1 MQALVYLFIAI
12 AALALGAAT
21 YFGLSFTP
29 AEAVLAGLVAASIGV
44 IITERR
50 LRMRAERRLERGI
63 EDLSR
68 LLATDAQAGS
78 VLGRRINA
86 LSELNPGQRLETIE
100 ADISVLGTVI
110 RQVAEAVAEIEE
122 KATKPAAPNPAL
134 AAERFSA
141 EKPRTA
147 PAPTTP
153 AEDEIE
159 PIIPVELVRQ
169 AISEQRLVFHIQPVA
184 RLPQRRPAG
193 YDLIPRLML
202 EDGDLAEPAD
212 FMPRTGSTDVLQ
224 RIEGTAL
231 NEAVAI
237 ARRARTGGQAITLY
251 IPLSA
256 ASVRDSAALEQ
267 LIATLDANRV
277 IATGLVFLIGEQD
290 FQSLLQSSR
299 PALQAIQRRGAGF
312 SLASASSLR
321 LNFTDLSEIG
331 VRSVRVNAQRLI
343 GTPEVYTDFHLS
355 DIASYVGR
363 FDMTLLATGVTD
375 ERQIVE
381 LLDNEIML
389 VQGNHIAPAG
399 PVRADLLLEPTRTV
413 APPQPAQATARRR
426 AEV

>member
-1 MQALVYLFIAI
+1 MQALVYLFIAL
-12 AALALGAAT
+12 AGFALGAAA
-21 YFGLSFTP
+21 YFALSFTL
-29 AEAVLAGLVAASIGV
+29 AEAILVALVAGCIGAIV
-44 IITERR
+44 VEHR
-50 LRMRAERRLERGI
+50 LRLRAERRLERGI

-122 KATKPAAPNPAL
+122 KGTAGGTAGKDGD
-134 AAERFSA
+134 RFVEPLRA
-141 EKPRTA
+141 A
-147 PAPTTP
+147 PAPQAP

-159 PIIPVELVRQ
+159 PIIPLDLVRE
-169 AISEQRLVFHIQPVA
+169 AIGNQQLIYHIQPVA

-193 YDLIPRLML
+193 YDLVPRLTL

-212 FMPRTGSTDVLQ
+212 FLPREGGEDVLQ
-224 RIEGTAL
+224 RIDGMAL

-237 ARRARTGGQAITLY
+237 ARRARTGGQSVTLY
-251 IPLSA
+251 VPLSA
-256 ASVRDSAALEQ
+256 ASLRDKAALEQ
-267 LIATLDANRV
+267 ILAVLDANRV
-277 IATGLVFLIGEQD
+277 IATGLVFTIAEAAFQQLI
-290 FQSLLQSSR
+290 LTAR

-312 SLASASSLR
+312 SLTHATSLR
-321 LNFTDLSEIG
+321 LNFTDLSELG
-331 VRSVRVNAQRLI
+331 VRSVRVNAGRLI
-343 GTPEVYTDFHLS
+343 NSPESYTDFHLS

-363 FDMTLLATGVTD
+363 FDMTLLVTGVTD

-389 VQGNHIAPAG
+389 VQGKHIAPPG
-399 PVRADLLLEPTRTV
+399 PVRPDLLLEPTRTV
-413 APPQPAQATARRR
+413 APTQQRPEAARRHV
-426 AEV
+426 EV

>member
-1 MQALVYLFIAI
+1 MQALVYLFIAVAGI
-12 AALALGAAT
+12 ALGAAA
-21 YFGLSFTP
+21 YFGLAFTL
-29 AEAVLAGLVAASIGV
+29 AEAILVALVALCIGALV
-44 IITERR
+44 MERR
-50 LRMRAERRLERGI
+50 LRLRAERRLERGI

-122 KATKPAAPNPAL
+122 KSVAAPPAIHNGH
-134 AAERFSA
+134 AERFNGESA
-141 EKPRTA
+141 RPQPQPKTVIDDRA
-147 PAPTTP
+147 
-153 AEDEIE
+153 D
-159 PIIPVELVRQ
+159 PVLPLEVVRQ
-169 AISEQRLVFHIQPVA
+169 ALADKHLVYHIQPVA
-184 RLPQRRPAG
+184 RLPQRRAAG
-193 YDLIPRLML
+193 YDLVPRLML
-202 EDGDLAEPAD
+202 EDGDFSDPDD
-212 FMPRTGSTDVLQ
+212 FMPREGGEDVVQ
-224 RIEGTAL
+224 RIEGMAL

-237 ARRARTGGQAITLY
+237 ARRARTGGQSISLF

-256 ASVRDSAALEQ
+256 ATLRDSASMEQ
-267 LIATLDANRV
+267 VLAILDANRV
-277 IATGLVFLIGEQD
+277 IATNLVFTIPELD
-290 FQSLLQSSR
+290 FQTLLQKAR

-312 SLASASSLR
+312 SLSYASSLR
-321 LNFTDLSEIG
+321 LNFTELSEIG
-331 VRSVRVNAQRLI
+331 VRSIRVNAARLI
-343 GTPEVYTDFHLS
+343 ASPEVYTDFHLS

-363 FDMTLLATGVTD
+363 FDMTLLATGVAD

-399 PVRADLLLEPTRTV
+399 PVRQDLLLEPARTV
-413 APPQPAQATARRR
+413 VPQPAAAQRRR

>member
-12 AALALGAAT
+12 AALALGAAS

-29 AEAVLAGLVAASIGV
+29 AEAVLVALVAGSIGV
-44 IITERR
+44 LITERR
-50 LRMRAERRLERGI
+50 LRIRAERRLERGI

-122 KATKPAAPNPAL
+122 KGAKPAAVGASHAP
-134 AAERFSA
+134 ERFNGEA
-141 EKPRTA
+141 HRTA
-147 PAPTTP
+147 ATPLPP
-153 AEDEIE
+153 AEDDIE
-159 PIIPVELVRQ
+159 PIIPLEMVRQ
-169 AISEQRLVFHIQPVA
+169 ALGEQRLVYHIQPVA

-193 YDLIPRLML
+193 YDLVPRLML
-202 EDGDLAEPAD
+202 EDGDLAEPGD
-212 FMPRTGSTDVLQ
+212 FLPHHGGEDVLQ

-251 IPLSA
+251 IPLSSA
-256 ASVRDSAALEQ
+256 TVRDTAALEQ
-267 LIATLDANRV
+267 LIAILDANRV
-277 IATGLVFLIGEQD
+277 IATGLVFLVAEQD
-290 FQSLLQSSR
+290 FGNLMQSSR

-312 SLASASSLR
+312 SLASATSLR
-321 LNFTDLSEIG
+321 LNFTDLSELG
-331 VRSVRVNAQRLI
+331 VRSVRVNAARLI
-343 GTPEVYTDFHLS
+343 GAPDVYTDFHLS

-381 LLDNEIML
+381 LLDNEIVL

-413 APPQPAQATARRR
+413 APPQPAQAGARRR

>member
-12 AALALGAAT
+12 AGIALGAAA
-21 YFGLSFTP
+21 YFGLAFTL
-29 AEAVLAGLVAASIGV
+29 AEAVLVALVALSIGALV
-44 IITERR
+44 MERR
-50 LRMRAERRLERGI
+50 LRLRAERRLERGI

-122 KATKPAAPNPAL
+122 KNITPPPAPQSGHADRFNGDNGRAAAPDRPVVD
-134 AAERFSA
+134 ERA
-141 EKPRTA
+141 
-147 PAPTTP
+147 
-153 AEDEIE
+153 D
-159 PIIPVELVRQ
+159 PIIPLELVRQ
-169 AISEQRLVFHIQPVA
+169 ALADKHLVYHIQPVA
-184 RLPQRRPAG
+184 RLPQRRAAG
-193 YDLIPRLML
+193 YDLVPRLTL
-202 EDGDLAEPAD
+202 EDGDFSDPDD
-212 FMPRTGSTDVLQ
+212 FMPREGGEDVVQ
-224 RIEGTAL
+224 RIEGMAL

-237 ARRARTGGQAITLY
+237 ARRARTGGQSLSLF

-256 ASVRDSAALEQ
+256 ATVRDSAAMEQ
-267 LIATLDANRV
+267 VLAILDANRV
-277 IATGLVFLIGEQD
+277 IATNLIFTIPELD
-290 FQSLLQSSR
+290 FQTLVQKAR

-312 SLASASSLR
+312 SLSYASSLR
-321 LNFTDLSEIG
+321 LNFTELSELG
-331 VRSVRVNAQRLI
+331 VRSIRVNASRLI
-343 GTPEVYTDFHLS
+343 ASPDIYTDFHLS

-363 FDMTLLATGVTD
+363 FDITLLATGVTD

-399 PVRADLLLEPTRTV
+399 PVRQDLLLEPARTIV
-413 APPQPAQATARRR
+413 PQPVQLPRRH

>member
-1 MQALVYLFIAI
+1 MQALVYLFVAV
-12 AALALGAAT
+12 AACALGAAA

-29 AEAVLAGLVAASIGV
+29 AEAILTALVASCIGV
-44 IITERR
+44 LIFERR
-50 LRMRAERRLERGI
+50 LRVRAEKRLERGI

-122 KATKPAAPNPAL
+122 KSGETVHGSASAPS
-134 AAERFSA
+134 F
-141 EKPRTA
+141 A
-147 PAPTTP
+147 PDVRTP
-153 AEDEIE
+153 AVPAEEEIE
-159 PIIPVELVRQ
+159 PIIPVDMVRQ
-169 AISEQRLVFHIQPVA
+169 AFAEQRLVYHVQPVA

-193 YDLIPRLML
+193 FDIVPRLAL
-202 EDGDLAEPAD
+202 EDGDLAEPID
-212 FMPRTGSTDVLQ
+212 FIPRRDGDDVLQ
-224 RIEGTAL
+224 RIDGTAL

-237 ARRARTGGQAITLY
+237 ARRARTSGQSVTLY
-251 IPLSA
+251 VPLSGA
-256 ASVRDSAALEQ
+256 TLRDNAALEQ

-277 IATGLVFLIGEQD
+277 IATGIVFVIGELE
-290 FQSLLQSSR
+290 FQGLIQSAR

-312 SLASASSLR
+312 SLARVSSLR
-321 LNFTDLSEIG
+321 LNFTDLSDLG
-331 VRSVRVNAQRLI
+331 VRSLRIDAARLI
-343 GTPEVYTDFHLS
+343 GSTHIYTDFHLS

-375 ERQIVE
+375 ERQVVE

-389 VQGNHIAPAG
+389 VQGALIAPPG
-399 PVRADLLLEPTRTV
+399 PLHPEMLLEPTRTV
-413 APPQPAQATARRR
+413 APQQRTEPARRR